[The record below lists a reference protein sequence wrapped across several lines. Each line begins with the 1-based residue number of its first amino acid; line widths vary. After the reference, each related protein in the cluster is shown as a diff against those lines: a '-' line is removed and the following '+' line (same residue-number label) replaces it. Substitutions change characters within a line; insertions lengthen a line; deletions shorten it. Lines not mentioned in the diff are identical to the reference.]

1 MLRFLVGKLGAAAIT
16 LLLALTIAFVLG
28 RTSGDPIYNILGP
41 FASPEQAAELRH
53 SLGLDQPLWTQYVRY
68 LGDVVTGQLGE
79 SLRYTEPNATLVMA
93 AVPFSVE
100 LALTALLLAL
110 LVGVPLGVLGA
121 VRQNTIWDRLSSA
134 VAVLGQSIPLF
145 WLGLVLILI
154 FAVGLGVL
162 PAGQAGTPAHLVL
175 PALTLSTLPM
185 AQIAR
190 LTRSSLAEVLHE
202 GYIDA
207 AHARGLSRSRVVFV
221 HAMRNAALPVITIT
235 GLQAGMLLAGAVTVE
250 YVFGWPGLG
259 TLAVQAV
266 QFRDFTLVQ
275 SLVMLGAVT
284 FVAVNLVIDL
294 LYSVI
299 DPRIR
304 SAAR

>member
-1 MLRFLVGKLGAAAIT
+1 MLRFLLGKLGAALVT
-16 LLLALTIAFVLG
+16 LLLALTIAFILG

-41 FASPEQAAELRH
+41 FASPEQAADLRH
-53 SLGLDQPLWTQYVRY
+53 TLGLDQPLWTQYFQY
-68 LGDVVTGQLGE
+68 LGNVVTGNLGE
-79 SLRYTEPNATLVMA
+79 SLRYTEPNATLVGA
-93 AVPFSVE
+93 ALPFSIE
-100 LALTALLLAL
+100 LALTALVIAL
-110 LVGVPLGVLGA
+110 VIGVPLGVLGA
-121 VRQNTIWDRLSSA
+121 VKQNTLVDRLSSA
-134 VAVLGQSIPLF
+134 VSLLGQSVPLF
-145 WLGLVLILI
+145 WFGLVLILV
-154 FAVGLGVL
+154 FSVGLGIL

-175 PALTLSTLPM
+175 PAVTLSMLPL

-190 LTRSSLAEVLHE
+190 LTRASMAEVLHE
-202 GYIDA
+202 VYIDA
-207 AHARGLSRSRVVFV
+207 AYARGLSRWRVIFV
-221 HAMRNAALPVITIT
+221 HALRNAALPVITIT
-235 GLQAGMLLAGAVTVE
+235 GLQAGILLAGAVTVE
-250 YVFGWPGLG
+250 YVFGWPGVG

-284 FVAVNLVIDL
+284 FVVVNLIIDL